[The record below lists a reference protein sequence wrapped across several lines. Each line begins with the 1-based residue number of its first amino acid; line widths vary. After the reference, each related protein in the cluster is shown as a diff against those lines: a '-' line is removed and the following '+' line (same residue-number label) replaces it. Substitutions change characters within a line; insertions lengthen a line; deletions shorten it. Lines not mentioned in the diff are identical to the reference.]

1 MTRILIADDS
11 PHVRRALRNLVEEH
25 DENWEVCGEAT
36 DGRQAVQRAKE
47 TNPDL
52 IVIDFQMPVMDGLHA
67 ATEIAKVVPDVPLLL
82 CTAHLS
88 SSLITEAQRVGIQGA
103 VSKSSA
109 NDIVD
114 GIQALLRHEPFF
126 CPSA

>member
-36 DGRQAVQRAKE
+36 DGRQAVQRATE

-52 IVIDFQMPVMDGLHA
+52 IVIDFQMPIMDGLHA
-67 ATEIAKVVPDVPLLL
+67 ATEIAKRQRLQGITSRFVSTPEEYRPDHQRNRQD
-82 CTAHLS
+82 TAQQFS
-88 SSLITEAQRVGIQGA
+88 QRKTDGA
-103 VSKSSA
+103 
-109 NDIVD
+109 
-114 GIQALLRHEPFF
+114 LR
-126 CPSA
+126 

>member
-36 DGRQAVQRAKE
+36 DGRQAVQRTTE

-52 IVIDFQMPVMDGLHA
+52 IVIDFQMPIMDGLHA
-67 ATEIAKVVPDVPLLL
+67 ATEIAKVAPDVPLLL

-88 SSLITEAQRVGIQGA
+88 SSLITEARRVGIQGA

-114 GIQALLRHEPFF
+114 GIHALLRHEPFF